1 MKKFLCILLAVLMV
15 LSCVAC
21 GSSDAPEGSEAS
33 ESNSN
38 DRLAAIK
45 ERGYIEVC
53 TEPYWVPME
62 FIDSTKSGDE
72 QYVGVDIEIAKCIAE
87 KIGVELKIVPLEF
100 SAVLAGIVDG
110 KYDMAISALAYSPE
124 REETMTLSDGYY
136 FGAVGYGFLV
146 REEDVDKYT
155 TLESVK
161 DAVIVTQSG
170 SVQEAL
176 YTMNINGECAE
187 FKRVSSMN
195 DGYLMVMEGK
205 ADICIVDVASADLFA
220 EANEGVATT
229 SFLFDVPEEMLGNRI
244 AMPKE
249 GSDALCEIVNECVA
263 ELLAED
269 QVNTW
274 YDEYAEYA
282 ASLGLE

>member
-1 MKKFLCILLAVLMV
+1 MKKLICIMLAVLM
-15 LSCVAC
+15 LLCCTAC
-21 GSSDAPEGSEAS
+21 GGSSDS
-33 ESNSN
+33 
-38 DRLAAIK
+38 DRLSEIK

-62 FIDSTKSGDE
+62 FIDNNKSGSD
-72 QYVGVDIEIAKCIAE
+72 QYVGVDIEVAQYIAD
-87 KIGVELKIVPLEF
+87 KIGVELKVVPLEF

-146 REEDVDKYT
+146 REEDAEKYT

-176 YTMNINGECAE
+176 YNLDIEECKE

-195 DGYLMVMEGK
+195 DGYLMVSEGK
-205 ADICIVDVASADLFA
+205 ADICIVDVASANLYA
-220 EANEGVATT
+220 EENEGLVTT
-229 SFLFDVPEEMLGNRI
+229 SYRFDVPDEMLGNRI

-249 GSDALCEIVNECVA
+249 GSDSLCEVVNECVA

-274 YDEYAEYA
+274 YNEYVEYA
-282 ASLGLE
+282 AGLGLE

>member
-15 LSCVAC
+15 LSCAAC
-21 GSSDAPEGSEAS
+21 GGSGDTTSENKSSD
-33 ESNSN
+33 
-38 DRLAAIK
+38 RLDAIK

-72 QYVGVDIEIAKCIAE
+72 QYVGVDIELGKCIAE
-87 KIGVELKIVPLEF
+87 KIGVELKVVPLEF
-100 SAVLAGIVDG
+100 GAVLAGVADG

-155 TLESVK
+155 SIESVK

-176 YTMNINGECAE
+176 YTMNINGACKE

-205 ADICIVDVASADLFA
+205 ADVCIVDVASANLFA
-220 EANEGVATT
+220 EANEGIATT

-249 GSDALCEIVNECVA
+249 GSDALCEVVNECVA

-269 QVNTW
+269 QVNIW
-274 YDEYAEYA
+274 YDESAEYA
-282 ASLGLE
+282 TSLGLE

>member
-15 LSCVAC
+15 LSCAAC
-21 GSSDAPEGSEAS
+21 SGSGDTEKAESKSD
-33 ESNSN
+33 
-38 DRLAAIK
+38 DRLEAIK

-72 QYVGVDIEIAKCIAE
+72 QYVGVDIEVAQYIAD
-87 KIGVELKIVPLEF
+87 KIGVDLKIVPLEF
-100 SAVLAGIVDG
+100 SAVLAGVTEG

-155 TLESVK
+155 SLESVK

-176 YTMNINGECAE
+176 YNMDINGECKE

-205 ADICIVDVASADLFA
+205 ADVCIVDVASADLFA
-220 EANEGVATT
+220 EANEGIATT

-249 GSDALCEIVNECVA
+249 GSDALCEVVNECVA

-269 QVNTW
+269 QVNIW

-282 ASLGLE
+282 TSLGLE

>member
-1 MKKFLCILLAVLMV
+1 MKKFICILLAVLM
-15 LSCVAC
+15 LLGCTAC
-21 GSSDAPEGSEAS
+21 SGSSDTEGTESTAS
-33 ESNSN
+33 ESS
-38 DRLAAIK
+38 DRLEAIK

-62 FIDSTKSGDE
+62 FIDSTKTGDE
-72 QYVGVDIEIAKCIAE
+72 QYVGVDIEVAQYIAD
-87 KIGVELKIVPLEF
+87 KIGVDLKIVPLEF
-100 SAVLAGIVDG
+100 SAVLAGVTEG

-124 REETMTLSDGYY
+124 REETMTLSTGYY

-155 TLESVK
+155 TLESVE
-161 DAVIVTQSG
+161 DAIVVTQSG

-176 YTMNINGECAE
+176 YNMDINGNCAE

-205 ADICIVDVASADLFA
+205 ADVCIVDVASADLFA

-249 GSDALCEIVNECVA
+249 GSDALCEIVNECVE

-269 QVNTW
+269 QVNKW